1 MEEMIY
7 IQQSKWLTDNGF
19 VELSNGFYDII
30 IWEKELLDN
39 RILQFSRYNHVP
51 DWSVRISGNTDDKFN
66 SDVWLVDSIPSYADF
81 NQFQPLIDII
91 K

>member
-7 IQQSKWLTDNGF
+7 IQQAKWLTDNGF
-19 VELSNGFYDII
+19 VDVPTSQQNMI
-30 IWEKELLDN
+30 IWEKELSDD
-39 RILQFSRYNHVP
+39 RILQFTWHNRVP
-51 DWSVRISGNTDDKFN
+51 SWEIMIFGSKDNRFD